1 MADPTR
7 AAHLVEE
14 DALASRSL
22 TYSIEDVAQKRHE
35 LESDSGSAAPRYDS
49 IVHSRG
55 GKPHRAKR
63 NDDDDDEDEEDDDRA
78 LEDEMAWQNEQR
90 RLSRGAHE
98 RGPSPST
105 STPTRAT
112 GSHFEGGAPRRA
124 QPLSAAEASRR
135 RVEWWRRAA
144 VNAVFIAAWS
154 VHAPPD
160 HFDVE
165 PTLTERSTTLP
176 LRYSFSS
183 AISVYNKW
191 MFSKEH
197 YNFPYP
203 LFVTS
208 FHMLVQWSLSAIAL
222 SMTARLRSKNRPG
235 LKDFG
240 TKIVPCGVASGLDI
254 GLSNLSLR
262 TITLSFYSTSPS
274 PSLRPFSQLS
284 LTRSQPRHTA
294 MCKSSSLA
302 FVLLFAFIFR
312 LEKPSWRLAG
322 IITIIS
328 GGVVL
333 MVSTETRFDP
343 AGMVEVLTAS
353 ALGGLRWSLVQIL
366 LDKES
371 LGMSNPI
378 ATLYWLAPIMGFVL
392 ATCSMIFDG
401 WKNVF
406 GNETFFGSFGLMI
419 HTLFAMLLPGFL
431 AFAMN
436 VAEFGLIQRTSVV
449 TLSVAGIFKEVAMI
463 FLSMFIFHDQLTP
476 INVSGLV
483 VTLFG
488 IALYNYF
495 KYKQFTDDPSS
506 AKGHGHGHGA
516 RSSPHLGDHDLSSVD
531 LSRLNRAEDED
542 VMLLTERKRSAS
554 RALRV
559 TNASAVYLD
568 NLPHELT
575 RGSHHT
581 LESNASSASSSRS
594 SLSIPTGDTVHLRR
608 ASHASKAHQ
617 IEEHVIPHLEE
628 RVNEG
633 EVLLDLEQKA
643 RELERTLERGI
654 PEREMEV
661 LGVAH
666 KGSVGEG
673 DEGWDLLIEDQPG
686 EAKR

>member
-1 MADPTR
+1 MTDPTR

-22 TYSIEDVAQKRHE
+22 TYSIGDVAQKRHE

-49 IVHSRG
+49 IVHSHG
-55 GKPHRAKR
+55 AKSTR
-63 NDDDDDEDEEDDDRA
+63 DDLDGLDDDDDDDQA
-78 LEDEMAWQNEQR
+78 LADEMAWQHEQR
-90 RLSRGAHE
+90 RLSRGANE
-98 RGPSPST
+98 GGAYPST
-105 STPTRAT
+105 STPTRGT
-112 GSHFEGGAPRRA
+112 GSNIVGGAHHQHRRA
-124 QPLSAAEASRR
+124 QPLSATRASRR

-144 VNAVFIAAWS
+144 VNIIFIAAW
-154 VHAPPD
+154 
-160 HFDVE
+160 
-165 PTLTERSTTLP
+165 
-176 LRYSFSS
+176 YSFSS

-208 FHMLVQWSLSAIAL
+208 FHMFVQWILSAITL
-222 SMTARLRSKNRPG
+222 SIATRLRLKNRPG

-240 TKIVPCGVASGLDI
+240 TKVVPCGVASGLDI

-262 TITLSFYSTSPS
+262 TITLSFYT
-274 PSLRPFSQLS
+274 
-284 LTRSQPRHTA
+284 

-302 FVLLFAFIFR
+302 FVLLFAFIFK

-322 IITIIS
+322 IIAIIS

-343 AGMVEVLTAS
+343 AGMIEVLTAS

-378 ATLYWLAPIMGFVL
+378 ATLYWLAPIMGVVL
-392 ATCSMIFDG
+392 ATCSMVFDG
-401 WKNVF
+401 WGNVF
-406 GNETFFGSFGLMI
+406 GNETFFGSFGLAVN
-419 HTLFAMLLPGFL
+419 TVFAMLLPAFL

-476 INVSGLV
+476 INVSGLII
-483 VTLFG
+483 TLFG

-495 KYKQFTDDPSS
+495 KYKQFTDDPASM
-506 AKGHGHGHGA
+506 KGHGYGREHGHGA
-516 RSSPHLGDHDLSSVD
+516 RSSPQLGDHDLSSAD
-531 LSRLNRAEDED
+531 LSRLNRAEDAD
-542 VMLLTERKRSAS
+542 VMLLTERERSVS
-554 RALRV
+554 RTLGA
-559 TNASAVYLD
+559 TNASAVYLET
-568 NLPHELT
+568 LPYELT

-581 LESNASSASSSRS
+581 LGSNPSISSSASSSQS
-594 SLSIPTGDTVHLRR
+594 SLSLPARDSIHLRR
-608 ASHASKAHQ
+608 ASHASKAHEM
-617 IEEHVIPHLEE
+617 EEHAIPHLEE

-633 EVLLDLEQKA
+633 ENMLGLEKEA
-643 RELERTLERGI
+643 RELERALEGGRS
-654 PEREMEV
+654 E
-661 LGVAH
+661 
-666 KGSVGEG
+666 GEEGMNRTAYKTAIGGG
-673 DEGWDLLIEDQPG
+673 DEGWDFLIEEPG

>member
-63 NDDDDDEDEEDDDRA
+63 DDDDDDEDEEDDDRA

-112 GSHFEGGAPRRA
+112 DSHFEGGAPRRA

-144 VNAVFIAAWS
+144 VNAVFIAAW
-154 VHAPPD
+154 
-160 HFDVE
+160 
-165 PTLTERSTTLP
+165 
-176 LRYSFSS
+176 YSFSS

-262 TITLSFYSTSPS
+262 TITLSFYT
-274 PSLRPFSQLS
+274 
-284 LTRSQPRHTA
+284 

-594 SLSIPTGDTVHLRR
+594 SLSIPTGDAVHLRR